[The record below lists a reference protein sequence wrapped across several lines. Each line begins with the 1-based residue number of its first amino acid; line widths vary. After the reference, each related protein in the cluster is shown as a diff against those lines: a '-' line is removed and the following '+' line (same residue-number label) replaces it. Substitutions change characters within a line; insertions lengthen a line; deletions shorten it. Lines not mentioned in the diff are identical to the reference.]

1 MNTTTPLLL
10 LPFACMTDDDD
21 ALLAYLR
28 QLEQDE
34 RIREYSEEI

>member
-1 MNTTTPLLL
+1 MNTTQD
-10 LPFACMTDDDD
+10 LPGSDMYADDS

>member
-1 MNTTTPLLL
+1 MTTD
-10 LPFACMTDDDD
+10 LPKLPGACDHADDS

-34 RIREYSEEI
+34 RIREFSEEI